1 MLNKIFLKIF
11 GVLDLIKDFLIAWG
25 LKILVVIFA
34 LMIMHNVIKISEISS
49 RYQGDYKTL
58 TPIYEDE
65 KKFMNYYE
73 VGEGPTVVI
82 LPEFGSQSP
91 VTQYKTI
98 VDSLKD
104 SYRVVVVEY
113 FGYGFSMSMSEH
125 ERLNDVIVEE
135 VIKLLEYR
143 EIPGPYNLIAADTSA
158 IYAMRFQQKYPELV
172 SSIVSIDSVYP
183 AEYNDYYRMDKIRD
197 RVSNV
202 NLTSIWELTG
212 FERILSFVSPQTF
225 YLDKM
230 KSLKDNYSKEEISV
244 YRNRIGSA
252 YLTRT
257 MVREINKLEEN
268 MKQMKDYTYPSHL
281 PVLQILSTEKKGIY
295 EYAKNS
301 GDSKVNL
308 VDLAQKTI
316 TNSSIQGI
324 NVIQGDEQMLQLSNP
339 TSVNLAIRNFLAGY
353 YDFDDISSNVTE
365 TSNEDETNTTSET
378 SNVVNDNTVVDN
390 SVNTNNTI
398 ANTTVTNTTVTNS
411 TTTNTTVNA
420 STNTTKSSGAT
431 NKSSSEVYTI
441 EID

>member
-1 MLNKIFLKIF
+1 MINKIFLKIF
-11 GVLDLIKDFLIAWG
+11 GVLDLIRDFLVAWG

-34 LMIMHNVIKISEISS
+34 LVIIHNIVKIGEISS
-49 RYQGDYKTL
+49 RYQGDYKNL

-73 VGEGPTVVI
+73 VGKGPTVII

-91 VTQYKTI
+91 VMQYKTI

-113 FGYGFSMSMSEH
+113 FGYGFSMSMKEH

-135 VIKLLEYR
+135 IIKLLEYR
-143 EIPGPYNLIAADTSA
+143 QISGPYTLIAADTSS
-158 IYAMRFQQKYPELV
+158 IYAMRFQQRYPELV
-172 SSIVSIDSVYP
+172 SSIISIDSVYP

-197 RVSNV
+197 RMSNANV
-202 NLTSIWELTG
+202 TSILELTG
-212 FERILSFVSPQTF
+212 FERILSYVSPQTF

-230 KSLKDNYSKEEISV
+230 KNLKDNYTQEEISV

-281 PVLQILSTEKKGIY
+281 PVLQILSTEKKDTY

-308 VDLAQKTI
+308 VDLAQGVI
-316 TNSSIQGI
+316 TNKAIQGI
-324 NVIQGDEQMLQLSNP
+324 NVVKGDDHMLQLSNP
-339 TSVNLAIRNFLAGY
+339 SGVTLAIRNFLAGY
-353 YDFDDISSNVTE
+353 YDFDNLSTNSN
-365 TSNEDETNTTSET
+365 SKNGNI
-378 SNVVNDNTVVDN
+378 
-390 SVNTNNTI
+390 TNNTI
-398 ANTTVTNTTVTNS
+398 NENDTDVGNNNVVNNAVNINTTVTNTT
-411 TTTNTTVNA
+411 A
-420 STNTTKSSGAT
+420 STNTISNSST
-431 NKSSSEVYTI
+431 NTSKEVVQI
-441 EID
+441 EL